1 MGQQDELD
9 CRCPLTPEPKPTSTV
24 KIEAALL
31 ALAFL
36 DLLGFGMLIP
46 DVQIRLDEMLRP
58 VWLGTTEVKGLLIGA
73 ILSSMFLVQFLV
85 SSHWGK
91 LSDKIGRKPVIVGCT
106 LLSASAMFVYAAAKD
121 PVMVLASRVLA
132 GLGAANIAV
141 AQAYVSDLA
150 ASGSKLAAMGRI
162 GAAVSGGLIAGPAL
176 GGWIA
181 HWGGNLL
188 LGVVAGGASLTG
200 ALVAWI
206 LLPFVKPM
214 PRTEKPKGS
223 WTLLKSVPGLTRA
236 FAVVVVSWFAL
247 ATLEGTFGRLIKA
260 NLGMGQV
267 EFGTIFAYE
276 SVLSLLIQGAGLLWV
291 EKHFS
296 TTAAL
301 RLSYVLMGVGLCLFP
316 FAPAFWALIAAST
329 AYAVGSAVA
338 NPTANAYCS
347 KLTPEGQQGELF
359 GLLQSARSF
368 GFLVGPLIGGWLFD
382 VHHAAPYLT
391 ATAVCLA
398 AAVVVPKQE
407 AQLGEKPV

>member
-1 MGQQDELD
+1 MTQNL
-9 CRCPLTPEPKPTSTV
+9 R
-24 KIEAALL
+24 IEATLL

-46 DVQIRLDEMLRP
+46 DVQIRLDEMIRP
-58 VWLGTTEVKGLLIGA
+58 FWLGRIEVKGVLIGA

-85 SSHWGK
+85 SSRWGK
-91 LSDKIGRKPVIVGCT
+91 LSDRIGRKPVIVGCT
-106 LLSASAMFVYAAAKD
+106 LLSASAMFVYASAAD
-121 PVMVLASRVLA
+121 PVTILLSRVLA

-141 AQAYVSDLA
+141 TQAYVSDLA

-181 HWGGNLL
+181 HFGGNVV
-188 LGVVAGGASLTG
+188 LGFVAGAASLTG
-200 ALVAWI
+200 ALLAWFV
-206 LLPFVKPM
+206 LPKVKPV
-214 PRTEKPKGS
+214 PQKEKPKGS
-223 WTLLKSVPGLTRA
+223 LILFRTVPGLSRA
-236 FAVVVVSWFAL
+236 FSVVVISWFAL
-247 ATLEGTFGRLIKA
+247 ATLEGTFGRLIRA
-260 NLGMGQV
+260 NLGMGQI

-291 EKHFS
+291 EKRFS
-296 TTAAL
+296 TPVAL
-301 RLSYVLMGVGLCLFP
+301 RLSYILMGVGLFLFP
-316 FAPAFWALIAAST
+316 FAPAFWALIVAST

-347 KLTPEGQQGELF
+347 KLTPEEQQGELF

-382 VHHAAPYLT
+382 VHRSAPYLA
-391 ATAVCLA
+391 ATVVCLA
-398 AAVVVPKQE
+398 AAAVVPKQDVE
-407 AQLGEKPV
+407 HG